1 MKVNLNKNVVD
12 LSGQEIQDSN
22 IGKILANV
30 LANGSN
36 SNHQKITYWATRLY
50 NGDELDLDPSDGLVF
65 EELVN
70 NSNLTNLVKT
80 RVIESIEK

>member
-1 MKVNLNKNVVD
+1 MKINLNKNVVGLD
-12 LSGQEIQDSN
+12 GQEIQDSN

-30 LANGSN
+30 LVSGSN
-36 SNHQKITYWATRLY
+36 PNHQKITYWAIKLY
-50 NGDELDLDPSDGLVF
+50 DGEELDLDPSDVLIF

-80 RVIESIEK
+80 RIIESIER